1 MLEKLREE
9 VCRLHLELPK
19 NNLVTWTSGNISGRD
34 PETGLVVIKP
44 SGIMY
49 EDLAPENLVIVNL
62 KGKIVEG
69 NLKPS
74 SDTATHLYI
83 YRHRSDVCGIVHTHS
98 PFATAFAAV
107 GKSIPPYLT
116 AICDE
121 FGGPIPVG
129 GFAPIGGDEIGREVI
144 RSIGTGPAILMQNHG
159 VFTIGKNAQAAVKAA
174 VMVEDA
180 ARTMFYAYQL
190 GKQLDIEPIPIA
202 SDMVARLHRR
212 YKEEYGQ

>member
-9 VCRLHLELPK
+9 VYRLHLELPK
-19 NNLVTWTSGNISGRD
+19 NNLVIWTTGNISGRD

-49 EDLAPENLVIVNL
+49 DDLTPEDMVIL
-62 KGKIVEG
+62 DLSGKIVEG

-83 YRHRSDVCGIVHTHS
+83 YRYRSEVGGIVHTHS
-98 PFATAFAAV
+98 PFATAFAAI
-107 GKSIPPYLT
+107 GKPIPPYLT

-129 GFAPIGGDEIGREVI
+129 GFAPIGGEEIGREVI
-144 RSIGTGPAILMQNHG
+144 RSIGTSPAILMQNHG
-159 VFTIGKNAQAAVKAA
+159 VFTIGKNPEAAVKAA

-180 ARTMFYAYQL
+180 ARGMFYAYQL
-190 GKQLDIEPIPIA
+190 GKQMDTEPIPIA
-202 SDMVARLHRR
+202 PEMVARLHRR